1 MAGMRASTTWHASDQ
16 KFPSCRHFCHVARLT
31 KNWARREP
39 YEIAMIGLAVSV
51 VISSGAKLTGV
62 RMMKSKFLIAA
73 TAATFALAGGVA
85 MAQQDNNN
93 PAPSYGKMAPVQS
106 KVSHIQDG
114 NNVAPRYSAVAP
126 VQSKVSH
133 IQDGNNVAPRYPS
146 SASTSHATA
155 KRKDTHG

>member
-1 MAGMRASTTWHASDQ
+1 
-16 KFPSCRHFCHVARLT
+16 
-31 KNWARREP
+31 
-39 YEIAMIGLAVSV
+39 
-51 VISSGAKLTGV
+51 
-62 RMMKSKFLIAA
+62 MMKSKFLIAA

>member
-1 MAGMRASTTWHASDQ
+1 MAGMRASTTCHASDQ

-39 YEIAMIGLAVSV
+39 YEIAMIGLGVSV
-51 VISSGAKLTGV
+51 VISNGAKLTGV

-114 NNVAPRYSAVAP
+114 NNVAPRY
-126 VQSKVSH
+126 
-133 IQDGNNVAPRYPS
+133 PS